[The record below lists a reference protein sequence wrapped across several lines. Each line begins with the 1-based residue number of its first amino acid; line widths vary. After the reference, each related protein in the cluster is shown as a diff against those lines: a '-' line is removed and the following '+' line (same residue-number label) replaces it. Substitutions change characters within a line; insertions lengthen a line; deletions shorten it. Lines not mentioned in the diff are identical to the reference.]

1 MTIALRRDGLREFPM
16 AGPQTSDTV
25 VAPRVRRGI
34 IFAAFACGLM
44 ILALVA
50 FSGVGRWLVVED
62 SVAKARAIAVLSGRM
77 PLRAL
82 EAAKLYRQG
91 YAPEVWLTRTSE
103 PGESLK
109 EMGIAFEE
117 KKFFDP
123 GHWWRNS
130 GDALDVVREV
140 LGLMSLCR
148 PASHT

>member
-1 MTIALRRDGLREFPM
+1 M

-50 FSGVGRWLVVED
+50 FSGVARWLVVED

-82 EAAKLYRQG
+82 DAAKLYRQA
-91 YAPEVWLTRTSE
+91 YAPEVWRTRTSE
-103 PGESLK
+103 PCASFKAMAIAVGEK
-109 EMGIAFEE
+109 
-117 KKFFDP
+117 
-123 GHWWRNS
+123 
-130 GDALDVVREV
+130 
-140 LGLMSLCR
+140 
-148 PASHT
+148 